1 MADRKGEKAG
11 WTWGWI
17 GGFLWV
23 AIMGLVFLAQE
34 KIAAGSAGLLL
45 FVAAIW
51 ATRHF
56 APWRHPATAYW
67 RLYLWL
73 YLLFL
78 LAIPWAIW
86 GFGGLGE
93 EGLNGWMLVWL
104 LPLLIPVLINGRKTW
119 AEGEPD
125 ARRTA
130 KTDSST

>member
-23 AIMGLVFLAQE
+23 AIIGLVFLAQG
-34 KIAAGSAGLLL
+34 KIAEGGAGLVL

-51 ATRHF
+51 AIRHF
-56 APWRHPATAYW
+56 APWRHPTTPYW

-78 LAIPWAIW
+78 LTIPWAIW
-86 GFGGLGE
+86 SFGGQGKEQLS
-93 EGLNGWMLVWL
+93 GWMLLWL
-104 LPLLIPVLINGRKTW
+104 LPLLMPVVINGRKTW
-119 AEGEPD
+119 AEGEPH
-125 ARRTA
+125 A
-130 KTDSST
+130 